1 MNTEDIQEELDQL
14 SGLDIKLPVLLTTQE
29 IFKSV

>member
-14 SGLDIKLPVLLTTQE
+14 SSLDIELPVLLTTQE
-29 IFKSV
+29 IFESV